1 MGPLSAPLKWIAI
14 LAILAA
20 GLIHLVEARDAFGDA
35 TYKGILFVT
44 HGLVA
49 VVAAVGIYRDRRGW
63 GWLLGLLVAAGAII
77 GYVASRT
84 VGLPG
89 LPPEPENWL
98 EAPGVASLVVEGL
111 FVVIFV
117 LVVRRRAGPSSS
129 LSS

>member
-35 TYKGILFVT
+35 TYKGLLFVA
-44 HGLVA
+44 HGLA
-49 VVAAVGIYRDRRGW
+49 ALVAAVGIYRDRRGW
-63 GWLLGLLVAAGAII
+63 GWFLGLLVAGGAII
-77 GYVASRT
+77 GYALSRT

-98 EAPGVASLVVEGL
+98 EPAGVASLVVEGL
-111 FVVIFV
+111 FVVIFF
-117 LVVRRRAGPSSS
+117 LARRRAAPSPA
-129 LSS
+129 LPT

>member
-1 MGPLSAPLKWIAI
+1 MGPRSAPLKWIAI

-35 TYKGILFVT
+35 TYKGILFVA
-44 HGLVA
+44 HGLGA

-63 GWLLGLLVAAGAII
+63 GWVLGLLVAGGAMI

-98 EAPGVASLVVEGL
+98 EPPGVASLVVEGL
-111 FVVIFV
+111 FVVSFV
-117 LVVRRRAGPSSS
+117 LARRRAAPTPTLPS
-129 LSS
+129 